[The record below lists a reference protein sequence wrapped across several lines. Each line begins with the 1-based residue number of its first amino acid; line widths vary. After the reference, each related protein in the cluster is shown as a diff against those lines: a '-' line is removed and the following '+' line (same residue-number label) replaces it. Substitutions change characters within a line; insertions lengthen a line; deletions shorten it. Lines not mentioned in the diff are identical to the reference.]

1 MYINTYKK
9 YALKFLMPREYRDM
23 LIDKRL
29 QNHIINFMP
38 PENVIEGLAD
48 FFSVFADTT
57 RIKMISALAIAEM
70 CVSDLSK
77 LLKINQTT
85 ISHQLK
91 NLKKNGIVR
100 SRRQGRV
107 VFYSLASDSV
117 NEVML
122 SGVEHLGY

>member
-1 MYINTYKK
+1 MHYFFN
-9 YALKFLMPREYRDM
+9 AGLNM

-48 FFSVFADTT
+48 FFSVFADIT

-70 CVSDLSK
+70 CVSDLSS

-85 ISHQLK
+85 ISHQLR
-91 NLKKNGIVR
+91 NLRKSGIVR

-107 VFYSLASDSV
+107 VFYSLASDCV
-117 NEVML
+117 NEV
-122 SGVEHLGY
+122 